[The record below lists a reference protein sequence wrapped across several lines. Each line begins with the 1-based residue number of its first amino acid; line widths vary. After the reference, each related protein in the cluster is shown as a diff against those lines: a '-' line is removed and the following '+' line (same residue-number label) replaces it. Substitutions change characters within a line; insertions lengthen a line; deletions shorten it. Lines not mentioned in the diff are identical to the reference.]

1 MPRGFAPA
9 SEQGAVVYALLT
21 SRRDKRASHRKDK
34 IMTRF
39 DQAFAALS
47 DRMSMPAAPRR
58 AGGPAPSLTSLIE
71 RVNDA
76 KQRYQPGRR

>member
-1 MPRGFAPA
+1 
-9 SEQGAVVYALLT
+9 
-21 SRRDKRASHRKDK
+21 
-34 IMTRF
+34 MTRF

-58 AGGPAPSLTSLIE
+58 TGGPAPSLTSLIE

>member
-1 MPRGFAPA
+1 M
-9 SEQGAVVYALLT
+9 VYTLLT
-21 SRRDKRASHRKDK
+21 SRRDKRASHRKDN

-58 AGGPAPSLTSLIE
+58 AVGPAPSLTSLIE

>member
-1 MPRGFAPA
+1 
-9 SEQGAVVYALLT
+9 
-21 SRRDKRASHRKDK
+21 
-34 IMTRF
+34 MTRF

-47 DRMSMPAAPRR
+47 DRMSMPTAARR
-58 AGGPAPSLTSLIE
+58 AVGPAPSLTSLIE